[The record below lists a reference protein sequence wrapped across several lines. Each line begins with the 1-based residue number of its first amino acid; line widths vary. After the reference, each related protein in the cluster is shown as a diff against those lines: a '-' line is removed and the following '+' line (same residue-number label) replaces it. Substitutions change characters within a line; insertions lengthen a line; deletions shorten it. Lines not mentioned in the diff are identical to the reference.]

1 MKDTTIFKITKYLSP
16 HTCVNPCINQD
27 HSQMDSSFVSE
38 LVETLVKAQMT
49 ITVATIQVVVVE
61 QFGYHISYQKAMKA
75 KRKAMARLFGDWYKS
90 YAELPRFFLAL
101 KQSNPGCIV
110 YTKTI
115 PGNKPNEEIFHR
127 VFWAFS
133 PSIKG
138 FPHCRPLLSID
149 GTHMYGK
156 YKGTLMIAMGCDG
169 DNQLFPLAFSIVE
182 SENTDSW
189 SCFFGMY

>member
-1 MKDTTIFKITKYLSP
+1 M
-16 HTCVNPCINQD
+16 
-27 HSQMDSSFVSE
+27 
-38 LVETLVKAQMT
+38 
-49 ITVATIQVVVVE
+49 
-61 QFGYHISYQKAMKA
+61 
-75 KRKAMARLFGDWYKS
+75 
-90 YAELPRFFLAL
+90 
-101 KQSNPGCIV
+101 

-169 DNQLFPLAFSIVE
+169 DNKLFPLAFSIVE

>member
-1 MKDTTIFKITKYLSP
+1 
-16 HTCVNPCINQD
+16 
-27 HSQMDSSFVSE
+27 
-38 LVETLVKAQMT
+38 MT
-49 ITVATIQVVVVE
+49 IIVAAIQAVVVE
-61 QFGYHISYQKAMKA
+61 QFGYHISYQKAMKP

-156 YKGTLMIAMGCDG
+156 YKGTWMIAMGCDG
-169 DNQLFPLAFSIVE
+169 NNKLFPLAFSIAE
-182 SENTDSW
+182 SENTDS
-189 SCFFGMY
+189 